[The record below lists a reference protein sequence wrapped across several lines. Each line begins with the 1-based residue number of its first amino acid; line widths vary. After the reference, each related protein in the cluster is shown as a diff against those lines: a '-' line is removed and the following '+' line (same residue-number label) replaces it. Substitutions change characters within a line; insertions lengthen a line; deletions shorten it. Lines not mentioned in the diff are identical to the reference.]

1 MNTFDRHLLREWL
14 QILGLVLLATGGL
27 LVVQVLFND
36 LRDLNQVGARPGELA
51 RYVAVRLPSFFSVVL
66 PLSLLVSLLFVLGK
80 LHRANEL
87 TALRAAGVGF
97 ARITAPIWVV
107 GLACCGLSWS
117 LNTTVVPWSVEESRA
132 LREELEF
139 RHQTARALPADRVG
153 AVFSV
158 AFDHPEARRVWFLN
172 RYSKA
177 QQRGYGVSV
186 SELDPDRRERRRLVA
201 AEAWRDPASGGWV
214 FRDGREL
221 VFAPDT
227 GELMAATPFRERREP
242 GYDEDPELML
252 LIDRRASRL
261 SFHELGQ
268 LVDHLAR
275 EGSPKLPAY
284 AVRYYGLLADIVGP
298 LIVIAIA
305 IPFAVSGVRVNPA
318 VGVSKSIGLF
328 FLYYVLTTV
337 ATTLATRGV
346 LAPPVAAW
354 LPNAGMTAIAG
365 WLFLRLR

>member
-1 MNTFDRHLLREWL
+1 
-14 QILGLVLLATGGL
+14 
-27 LVVQVLFND
+27 
-36 LRDLNQVGARPGELA
+36 
-51 RYVAVRLPSFFSVVL
+51 
-66 PLSLLVSLLFVLGK
+66 
-80 LHRANEL
+80 
-87 TALRAAGVGF
+87 
-97 ARITAPIWVV
+97 
-107 GLACCGLSWS
+107 
-117 LNTTVVPWSVEESRA
+117 VPWSVEESRA

-158 AFDHPEARRVWFLN
+158 AFDHPEARRVWFFN

-177 QQRGYGVSV
+177 RERGYGVSV

-201 AEAWRDPASGGWV
+201 AEAWRDPVAGGWI

-227 GELMAATPFRERREP
+227 GELMAATPFRERREL

-284 AVRYYGLLADIVGP
+284 AVRYYGLLADVVGP

-328 FLYYVLTTV
+328 FLYYVLTTA
-337 ATTLATRGV
+337 ATTLATRGAV
-346 LAPPVAAW
+346 APVVAAW